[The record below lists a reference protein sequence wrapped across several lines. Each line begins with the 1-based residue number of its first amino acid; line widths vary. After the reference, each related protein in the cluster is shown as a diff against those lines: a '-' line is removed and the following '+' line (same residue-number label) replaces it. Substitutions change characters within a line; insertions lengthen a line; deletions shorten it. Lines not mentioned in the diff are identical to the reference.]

1 MQSIWSTLNKVIRY
15 NPYMMKCSPSS
26 PLFLLSTHT
35 RLIFT
40 IQIHFLISKLK
51 DTMSQTKQNTY
62 ATNAVGFWGWKGEMQ
77 NEFFFQECF
86 VKHSE
91 TLFSEGTIEIKWSGT
106 ISYEKIDDCVLK
118 AGDLNLSL
126 EWRKRIIF

>member
-1 MQSIWSTLNKVIRY
+1 
-15 NPYMMKCSPSS
+15 
-26 PLFLLSTHT
+26 
-35 RLIFT
+35 
-40 IQIHFLISKLK
+40 
-51 DTMSQTKQNTY
+51 
-62 ATNAVGFWGWKGEMQ
+62 MQ
-77 NEFFFQECF
+77 NEFLFQECF

-91 TLFSEGTIEIKWSGT
+91 TLFSEGTIEIKWSGA